1 MTEEREPALLE
12 AAGLVK
18 RYAAKKRVRN
28 PENGKWEN
36 AWVQAVDNVS
46 FSLKERETLGIVGES
61 GCGKSTLAWCIM
73 KLTPLSGGKLL
84 FRGREV
90 SGMSQREFRELRP
103 KIQMV
108 FQNPYSSFN
117 PKLTLGRSLKTV
129 GKAVGIAPGEYRERL
144 GKLLEY
150 TGLAE
155 EMLERHP
162 GQLSGGQLQ
171 RFALLRALL
180 PQPELL
186 VADEPV
192 SALDVSV
199 QAQILGLLL
208 DLRERLALTM
218 LFISHDLSVVRHVCG
233 RVMVMYLGTVVE
245 TAETEE
251 LFSHPLHP
259 YTQALI
265 AAAPREYP
273 GQEKERVLLGGEIP
287 NAMEMPTGCCFHP
300 RCPRCVPGMCDQVSP
315 EWRERGAGHFVACH
329 LVGE

>member
-1 MTEEREPALLE
+1 MTEEKAPALLE

-18 RYAAKKRVRN
+18 NYSAKKRVKN
-28 PENGKWEN
+28 PETGKWES
-36 AWVQAVDNVS
+36 AWVQAVDHVS
-46 FSLKERETLGIVGES
+46 FSLEERETLGIVGES
-61 GCGKSTLAWCIM
+61 GCGKSTLARCIM
-73 KLTPLSGGKLL
+73 KLTPLSGGELF

-90 SGMSQREFRELRP
+90 SGLSQREFRALRP

-117 PKLTLGRSLKTV
+117 PKLTLGRSMKTV
-129 GKAVGIAPGEYRERL
+129 GRAVGLAQEEYEKRL
-144 GKLLEY
+144 ARLLEL

-155 EMLERHP
+155 EMLARHP

-180 PQPELL
+180 PEPELL

-218 LFISHDLSVVRHVCG
+218 LFISHDLSVVRYVCG

-265 AAAPREYP
+265 SAAPREYP
-273 GQEKERVLLGGEIP
+273 EQEKERILLGGEIP
-287 NAMEMPTGCCFHP
+287 SAMEMPAGCRFHP
-300 RCPRCVPGMCDQVSP
+300 RCPHCIAGVCDRASP
-315 EWRERGAGHFVACH
+315 AWREYGKGHFAACH
-329 LVGE
+329 LLEN